1 MHNEIANILT
11 DMSELAED
19 VEKNAISDED
29 ITAAVIGIGLKIDKF
44 KVGKNETEA
53 ENLENKES
61 NKQLVAL
68 EGDGGKVSATNF
80 SSASSK

>member
-53 ENLENKES
+53 ENLVNKES
-61 NKQLVAL
+61 NK
-68 EGDGGKVSATNF
+68 
-80 SSASSK
+80 

>member
-44 KVGKNETEA
+44 NPRFSPLTER
-53 ENLENKES
+53 
-61 NKQLVAL
+61 
-68 EGDGGKVSATNF
+68 
-80 SSASSK
+80 